1 VDFTCRI
8 LPARQPACQE
18 KIDLH
23 STRYLKIWTEWRH
36 SCQFAAHRW
45 QTALYGGAANVS
57 ATMRITHNPTRLLIK
72 AVTDASSPVRPL
84 ALVVEDDE
92 QIGQL
97 IKFIVER
104 QGFDVTFARDGRAAQ
119 QLIGSAPAPA
129 IAILDIMLPF
139 IDGFQLIGKIREH
152 AQWKNC
158 PIIMLTAKSQEKDIV
173 RALDAG
179 ANDYMVKPFL
189 PEELR
194 ARIRRLVKQPMG

>member
-1 VDFTCRI
+1 MVKNGQK
-8 LPARQPACQE
+8 AR
-18 KIDLH
+18 
-23 STRYLKIWTEWRH
+23 
-36 SCQFAAHRW
+36 
-45 QTALYGGAANVS
+45 
-57 ATMRITHNPTRLLIK
+57 
-72 AVTDASSPVRPL
+72 PV

-97 IKFIVER
+97 VKFIVER
-104 QGFDVTFARDGRAAQ
+104 QGFDVSLAHDGRAALQ
-119 QLIGSAPAPA
+119 QIESAAAPA
-129 IAILDIMLPF
+129 IAIIDVMLPF

-152 AQWKNC
+152 TEWKNC

-194 ARIRRLVKQPMG
+194 ARIRRLVNQPMV